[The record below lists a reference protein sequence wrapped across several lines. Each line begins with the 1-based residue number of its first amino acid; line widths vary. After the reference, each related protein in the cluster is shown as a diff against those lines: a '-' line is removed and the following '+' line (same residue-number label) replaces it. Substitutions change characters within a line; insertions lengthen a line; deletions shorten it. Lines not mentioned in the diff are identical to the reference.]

1 MKVDAVNTP
10 DPQNPVGVRGMGEPI
25 MGGTAAAILCAISDA
40 LGGHLFHRHPV
51 LPDMILNAAAGK
63 AQAHKPLQVNTQ

>member
-1 MKVDAVNTP
+1 
-10 DPQNPVGVRGMGEPI
+10 

-40 LGGHLFHRHPV
+40 LGGHLFYRQPV

-63 AQAHKPLQVNTQ
+63 AQPHKPLQVNTQ